1 MVERANISRR
11 SAIGAIAG
19 AAGAAL
25 LSGGTPVSATTGDA
39 DTALKGRLKQSVCRW
54 CYAKM
59 DLEDLCRNAAEIGL
73 QSVELLDVEE
83 LDVPLRHGLTCAMVN
98 GPSGIARGW
107 NRAEDHDQL
116 IKKSK
121 ELLAA
126 IGELGMPNMI
136 VFSGNTQRGQS
147 AEQGLDACARGLTKI
162 LKSAEKNGVTVC
174 MELLNSKVDHRGYQC
189 DHTEWGVKLVEKIA
203 HERFKLLYDIY
214 HMQIM
219 EGDVIR
225 TIRTHK
231 DHIAHYHT
239 GGVPGRNEIDETQ
252 ELNYRAICRAIVD
265 MGFTGYLAQEFIPKR
280 APMASLAQ
288 AAGICDV

>member
-1 MVERANISRR
+1 MHEAGKITRR
-11 SAIGAIAG
+11 TAMGVMAG
-19 AAGAAL
+19 ATGAAAVAGA
-25 LSGGTPVSATTGDA
+25 TGARAADA
-39 DTALKGRLKQSVCRW
+39 TALKGNLKQSVCRW

-59 DLEDLCRNAAEIGL
+59 DLEGLCRNAAEIGL
-73 QSVELLDVEE
+73 KSVELLDVEE

-107 NRAEDHDQL
+107 NRLEDHDQL
-116 IKKSK
+116 IKTSK
-121 ELLAA
+121 ELLASV
-126 IGELGMPNMI
+126 GELGMPNMI

-147 AEQGLDACARGLTKI
+147 SEQGLDACAQGLTKI
-162 LKSAEKNGVTVC
+162 MKAAEKHGVTVC

-189 DHTEWGVKLVEKIA
+189 DHTEWGVKLVEKIG

-252 ELNYRAICRAIVD
+252 ELNYRTICQAIID
-265 MGFTGYLAQEFIPKR
+265 TGFTGYLAQEFIPKR
-280 APMASLAQ
+280 DPMTSLAQ

>member
-1 MVERANISRR
+1 MTKSKSISRR
-11 SAIGAIAG
+11 SAMGAMAG
-19 AAGAAL
+19 AAGLVVLARGAEA
-25 LSGGTPVSATTGDA
+25 SDA
-39 DTALKGRLKQSVCRW
+39 DAASASKGRLKQSVCRW

-73 QSVELLDVEE
+73 KSVELLDVED
-83 LDVPLRHGLTCAMVN
+83 LDVPVRHGLTCAMVN

-107 NRAEDHDQL
+107 NRAEDHDRL

-121 ELLAA
+121 EILAA
-126 IGELGMPNMI
+126 VGDAGMPNMI

-147 AEQGLDACARGLTKI
+147 AEQGLDACAEGLTKI
-162 LKSAEKNGVTVC
+162 MKAAEKHDVTVW

-189 DHTEWGVKLVEKIA
+189 DHTEWGVKLVEKIG

-225 TIRTHK
+225 TIRTYK

-239 GGVPGRNEIDETQ
+239 GGVPGRNEIDDSQ
-252 ELNYRAICRAIVD
+252 ELNYRAICQAIVD
-265 MGFTGYLAQEFIPKR
+265 MGFSGYLAQEFIPKR
-280 APMASLAQ
+280 DPMVSLAQ
-288 AAGICDV
+288 AARICDV

>member
-1 MVERANISRR
+1 MTKSKNISRR
-11 SAIGAIAG
+11 SAMGAMAG
-19 AAGAAL
+19 ATGLVVLARGAEA
-25 LSGGTPVSATTGDA
+25 SDA
-39 DTALKGRLKQSVCRW
+39 DVASASKGRLKQSVCRW

-73 QSVELLDVEE
+73 KSVELLDVED
-83 LDVPLRHGLTCAMVN
+83 LDVPVRHGLTCAMVN

-121 ELLAA
+121 EILAA
-126 IGELGMPNMI
+126 VGDAGMPNMI

-147 AEQGLDACARGLTKI
+147 AEQGLDACAEGLTKI
-162 LKSAEKNGVTVC
+162 MKAAEKHDVTVC

-189 DHTEWGVKLVEKIA
+189 DHTEWGVKLVEKIG

-225 TIRTHK
+225 TIRTYK

-239 GGVPGRNEIDETQ
+239 GGVPGRNEIDDSQ
-252 ELNYRAICRAIVD
+252 ELNYRAICQAIVD
-265 MGFTGYLAQEFIPKR
+265 MGFSGYLAQEFIPKR
-280 APMASLAQ
+280 DPMVSLAQ
-288 AAGICDV
+288 AASICDV

>member
-1 MVERANISRR
+1 MTKSKSISRR
-11 SAIGAIAG
+11 SAMGAMAG
-19 AAGAAL
+19 ATGLVVLARGAEA
-25 LSGGTPVSATTGDA
+25 SDA
-39 DTALKGRLKQSVCRW
+39 DVASASKGRLKQSVCRW

-73 QSVELLDVEE
+73 KSVELLDVED
-83 LDVPLRHGLTCAMVN
+83 LDVPVRHGLTCAMVN

-121 ELLAA
+121 EILAA
-126 IGELGMPNMI
+126 VGDAGMPNMI

-147 AEQGLDACARGLTKI
+147 AEQGLDACAQGLTKI
-162 LKSAEKNGVTVC
+162 MKAAEKHDVTVC

-189 DHTEWGVKLVEKIA
+189 DHTEWGVKLVEKIG

-225 TIRTHK
+225 TIRTYK

-239 GGVPGRNEIDETQ
+239 GGVPGRNEIDDSQ
-252 ELNYRAICRAIVD
+252 ELNYRAICQAIVD
-265 MGFTGYLAQEFIPKR
+265 MGFSGYLAQEFIPKR
-280 APMASLAQ
+280 DPMVSLAQ
-288 AAGICDV
+288 AASICDV